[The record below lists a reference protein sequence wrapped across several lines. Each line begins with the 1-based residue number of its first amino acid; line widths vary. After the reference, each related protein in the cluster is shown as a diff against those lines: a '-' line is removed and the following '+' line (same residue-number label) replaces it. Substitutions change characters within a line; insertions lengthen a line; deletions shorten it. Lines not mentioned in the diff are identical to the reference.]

1 MYVYVTY
8 ASLQYVLQL
17 KSLLCSFLHLLC
29 SVLKEPLI
37 LLEFH
42 CLWLVLLQL
51 CHTILLTIKSWIK
64 VLLRNSSSVF
74 FRLIRVNYQII
85 SVCILI
91 WMNFLTDIMRS
102 LSVWFVRFPAIWQ
115 CLGNDFLPP
124 PPFTFL

>member
-51 CHTILLTIKSWIK
+51 CHTILLTIKS
-64 VLLRNSSSVF
+64 
-74 FRLIRVNYQII
+74 
-85 SVCILI
+85 
-91 WMNFLTDIMRS
+91 
-102 LSVWFVRFPAIWQ
+102 
-115 CLGNDFLPP
+115 
-124 PPFTFL
+124 